1 MAIKIEWQSLPQREG
16 AEGQRMFPRLTDN
29 GSLSLEEICKK
40 VAPGSSYDRATL
52 KAAFT
57 ILSDAMAEYLAEGKT
72 IELGD
77 TGILQLTVG
86 TPQPVT
92 TSTHHPDRQVQV
104 TGVRFVPSDDFL
116 QRIGQP
122 QFHATNRVT
131 SVTSPSLEE
140 LASQT
145 LAYLAEHPFITRSK
159 FEQIFQLKRS
169 TANVRLNQLIR
180 MGVIFAEGDNVH
192 RVYKPVR

>member
-1 MAIKIEWQSLPQREG
+1 
-16 AEGQRMFPRLTDN
+16 MFPRLTDN
-29 GSLSLEEICKK
+29 GSVSLEEICKK

-131 SVTSPSLEE
+131 SATSPSLEE

-145 LAYLAEHPFITRSK
+145 LAYLAEHPFITRAK
-159 FEQIFQLKRS
+159 FETLFLLKRS
-169 TANVRLNQLIR
+169 TANVRLNQLIQ
-180 MGVIFAEGDNVH
+180 MGIIRAEGDNVH